1 MEGDYSEGLKGGHAL
16 GRSDRCTRFRLGTFR
31 WALRVSTV
39 RSVRCGLV
47 LPTFGFILRLKTCNT
62 KKINKIKIKIKI
74 TTPLA
79 DLDF

>member
-1 MEGDYSEGLKGGHAL
+1 M
-16 GRSDRCTRFRLGTFR
+16 
-31 WALRVSTV
+31 
-39 RSVRCGLV
+39 V

-74 TTPLA
+74 KITTPLA